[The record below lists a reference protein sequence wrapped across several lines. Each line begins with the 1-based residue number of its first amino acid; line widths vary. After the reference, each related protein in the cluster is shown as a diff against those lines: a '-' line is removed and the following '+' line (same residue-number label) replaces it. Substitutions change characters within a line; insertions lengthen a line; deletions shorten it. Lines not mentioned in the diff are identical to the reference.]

1 MSGRN
6 TDQTKER
13 LIIPT
18 TTLLVKTMS
27 TMFLEI
33 KKFLQSI
40 GRNINEGHRVEVV
53 ALKREEK
60 STRAVLINLS
70 PGGLGEATA
79 VNTQQ

>member
-1 MSGRN
+1 MGG
-6 TDQTKER
+6 TQTRPKKGS
-13 LIIPT
+13 LFP
-18 TTLLVKTMS
+18 LLHYWSKQCQQS
-27 TMFLEI
+27 FLEI

-60 STRAVLINLS
+60 STGGVLINLS